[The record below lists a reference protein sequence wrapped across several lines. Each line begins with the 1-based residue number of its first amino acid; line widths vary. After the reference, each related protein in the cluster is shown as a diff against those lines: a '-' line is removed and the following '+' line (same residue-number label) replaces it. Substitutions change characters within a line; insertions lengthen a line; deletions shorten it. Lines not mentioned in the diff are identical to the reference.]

1 MNSDED
7 KKNARVDQTAINY
20 TASQVETTYYGS
32 SLAEGLTRDRSTMA
46 DTGDDRMSR
55 VSMYTYNTTDR
66 EQYLKQDRGRVSI
79 FILLRR
85 SSTNLLDTVIQRA
98 ERHLLFS
105 LRYVP
110 PTSVSVTDL

>member
-7 KKNARVDQTAINY
+7 NENARVDQTAINY
-20 TASQVETTYYGS
+20 TASQAETTYYGS
-32 SLAEGLTRDRSTMA
+32 SLAEDLSRDRSTMA

-66 EQYLKQDRGRVSI
+66 EQYRKQDRGRVSI
-79 FILLRR
+79 FIFLRR

-98 ERHLLFS
+98 E
-105 LRYVP
+105 
-110 PTSVSVTDL
+110 

>member
-1 MNSDED
+1 MSSDED
-7 KKNARVDQTAINY
+7 NNNARVDQSEINY
-20 TASQVETTYYGS
+20 TASQAETTYYGS

-66 EQYLKQDRGRVSI
+66 EQYRKQDRGRVSI

-85 SSTNLLDTVIQRA
+85 SSSNLLDIVIQCA
-98 ERHLLFS
+98 K
-105 LRYVP
+105 
-110 PTSVSVTDL
+110 

>member
-7 KKNARVDQTAINY
+7 NKNARVEQGAINY
-20 TASQVETTYYGS
+20 TASQAQTTYYGS
-32 SLAEGLTRDRSTMA
+32 SLAENLTRDRSTMA

-66 EQYLKQDRGRVSI
+66 EQYRKQDRGRVSI
-79 FILLRR
+79 FTLGR

-98 ERHLLFS
+98 E
-105 LRYVP
+105 
-110 PTSVSVTDL
+110 

>member
-7 KKNARVDQTAINY
+7 NKNARVDQTAINY
-20 TASQVETTYYGS
+20 TASQAETTYYGS
-32 SLAEGLTRDRSTMA
+32 SLAENLTRDRSTMA

-66 EQYLKQDRGRVSI
+66 EQYRKQDRGRVSI

-85 SSTNLLDTVIQRA
+85 SPTNLLDTVIQRA
-98 ERHLLFS
+98 E
-105 LRYVP
+105 
-110 PTSVSVTDL
+110 